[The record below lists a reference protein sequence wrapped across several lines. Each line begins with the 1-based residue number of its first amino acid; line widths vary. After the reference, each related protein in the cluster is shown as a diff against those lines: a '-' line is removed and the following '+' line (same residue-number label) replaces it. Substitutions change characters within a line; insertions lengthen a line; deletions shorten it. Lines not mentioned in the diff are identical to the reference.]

1 VILRRDHIA
10 GAIFVVAGVVLY
22 LVSGDLPFGSMA
34 MPGAGM
40 MPKLVIGFMVVC
52 GIALLAQAQES
63 PPFAAIAWDD
73 IPHALCVIVAA
84 TAATALYT
92 VLGFRITMAL
102 LLFGLLVAV
111 ERQNVLRAAL
121 FSIGVPV
128 GTDVLFGILLK
139 SPLPRGILGY

>member
-1 VILRRDHIA
+1 MERSESGIASNCDAPHSASLHAGYSELSEEPPVILRRDHIA

-63 PPFAAIAWDD
+63 PPFAAIAW
-73 IPHALCVIVAA
+73 
-84 TAATALYT
+84 
-92 VLGFRITMAL
+92 
-102 LLFGLLVAV
+102 
-111 ERQNVLRAAL
+111 
-121 FSIGVPV
+121 
-128 GTDVLFGILLK
+128 
-139 SPLPRGILGY
+139 